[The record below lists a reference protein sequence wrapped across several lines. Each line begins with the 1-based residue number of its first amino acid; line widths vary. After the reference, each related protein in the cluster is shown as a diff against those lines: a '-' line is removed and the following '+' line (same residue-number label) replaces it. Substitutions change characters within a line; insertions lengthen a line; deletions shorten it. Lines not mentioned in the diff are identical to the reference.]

1 MKIFEI
7 GLMKTGT
14 TSLGR
19 AYEKLMFKHMG
30 WNPELYNIWKKIM
43 MT

>member
-14 TSLGR
+14 TSLGK
-19 AYEKLMFKHMG
+19 AYEHLGLKHKG
-30 WNPELYNIWKKIM
+30 WDRILHEEWKQK
-43 MT
+43 